1 MGQGHAGQGTIRTG
15 ICLGDSTPTSSTSYS
30 LAVLMSLMVSPGFSS
45 PSTTLKYTMTPC
57 NGYICLSP
65 HISDAHYQARKRAGF
80 PCTPDLWLPPAHLW
94 HVTPSNIKHCSW
106 VRQGGN
112 GR

>member
-1 MGQGHAGQGTIRTG
+1 MGQGGAGQGTVRTG

-57 NGYICLSP
+57 NRYICLAP
-65 HISDAHYQARKRAGF
+65 GISYTHHQAWKRAGF
-80 PCTPDLWLPPAHLW
+80 LCTPGLWLPPAHLW
-94 HVTPSNIKHCSW
+94 HDNPSSVKHGSW